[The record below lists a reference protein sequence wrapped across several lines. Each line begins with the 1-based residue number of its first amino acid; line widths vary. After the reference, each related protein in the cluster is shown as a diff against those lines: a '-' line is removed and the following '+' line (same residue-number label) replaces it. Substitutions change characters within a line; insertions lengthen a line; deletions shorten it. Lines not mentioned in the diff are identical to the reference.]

1 MPIKSQTTKII
12 FLSLFLFFLTIKT
25 SQVTTDSAEWEI
37 IILPR
42 FVFDLGAFAVPLAAT
57 ALFAYLTTNFRG
69 TGFRFSLI
77 PTATVFTGILCY
89 YHFRSFQVGSG
100 GVNNILA
107 IGVSVLVLLSFS
119 LDREVNSDTIIKSL
133 IYALGGFTLVSFS
146 IYILGYGFPITGSGR
161 RFFGL
166 TPHPNFQG
174 AYSAL
179 AFAIFTTIASWNL
192 LNINR
197 NLRAIF
203 WGMSSL
209 SAFLVVIS
217 GSRTAMGLVVIAIL
231 FGPRLQHKIY
241 TVVLLLFLFLTMGA
255 TVLVFPDSAMSLAI
269 SRIQDAPLDNR
280 SEVWSLLIDD
290 FMDYPF
296 LGAGDR
302 SGVSGNGYL
311 TAFGGTGFLFGF
323 LFLICIA
330 SALIKCIKLIF
341 LKSSKLHIDA
351 NFIFAILLLQ
361 IFAASFF
368 EGYMFDKFGLVQVA
382 TILFLTQL
390 GSRARFSIRTK
401 TQGIS

>member
-1 MPIKSQTTKII
+1 MQIKSQTKKII
-12 FLSLFLFFLTIKT
+12 FLSLFIFFLTIKT
-25 SQVTTDSAEWEI
+25 SQVTTDSAEWEVI
-37 IILPR
+37 SLPG
-42 FVFDLGAFAVPLAAT
+42 FVFDLGAFAVPFAAT

-89 YHFRSFQVGSG
+89 YHLRSFQVGSG
-100 GVNNILA
+100 GLNNILA
-107 IGVSVLVLLSFS
+107 IGVSALVLLSFS
-119 LDREVNSDTIIKSL
+119 LDREANSETIIKSL
-133 IYALGGFTLVSFS
+133 IYALGGFTLVSFA
-146 IYILGYGFPITGSGR
+146 IYVLGYGFPITGSGR

-179 AFAIFTTIASWNL
+179 AFAVFTTIASWNL
-192 LNINR
+192 LCTSR
-197 NLRAIF
+197 NLRALY
-203 WGMSSL
+203 WGMSFV

-231 FGPRLQHKIY
+231 FGPRLRHRIF
-241 TVVLLLFLFLTMGA
+241 TIILFLFLFLTMGVTILA
-255 TVLVFPDSAMSLAI
+255 FPDSAISLAI

-302 SGVSGNGYL
+302 SGVSGSGYL

-330 SALIKCIKLIF
+330 SALIKSIKLIF
-341 LKSSKLHIDA
+341 IKSSKIHVDA
-351 NFIFAILLLQ
+351 KFIFAILLLQ

-382 TILFLTQL
+382 TILILSQL
-390 GSRARFSIRTK
+390 GSRARSSIRTK